1 MSFKRFFSG
10 VLSLALVLGLSV
22 SARAKGVDRSLLSIS
37 GGGSH
42 SACVTQEGQVYA
54 WGSNRA
60 LQLGIEDQVDSAA
73 PTEVDGVHAISVAC
87 GYDFTAALSFGGT
100 VYTWGF
106 QQDRLPRELSLTGV
120 TKIDAGQTDI
130 LALRTDGTV
139 WQWAYGGEPRR
150 VAGLSRVADISA
162 GGGHCLALTVDG
174 CVYAWGGNDY
184 GQLGDGTTT
193 SRQTPVKLPLMN
205 IVDVSAGFSHSLAV
219 SYDGRTYAWGGN
231 DYGQLGDGT
240 REPRFAPVRVKNLS
254 GAVRVAAGN
263 GCSMALNDAG
273 SVYTW
278 GYGEYGQLGN
288 GTNTVAA
295 DSPIKVAGL
304 SDVAQIEC
312 GVYHCMAV
320 TNGGVLYMWGRNRD
334 GQVWSDL
341 SGSCTTPRKLRGEL
355 DTDSAVQLNPVSG
368 ASAWAE
374 AELSELYETDAAFPM
389 LWDRFGARITRAEF
403 TALLVSVY
411 ESRKST
417 TVHES
422 ATAKFTDVAGHP
434 LESELRKAITLGLV
448 NGTSDTTIEPDRA
461 LTRQEGA
468 KILCSFISRTQGV
481 TIPKKLQNLSFYA
494 DATLIQ
500 PWAAPYVYY
509 AYENKIM
516 RGRTDGCFDPNG
528 GLTREQS
535 LLMAQRVLAMY
546 GSK

>member
-184 GQLGDGTTT
+184 GQLGDGT
-193 SRQTPVKLPLMN
+193 
-205 IVDVSAGFSHSLAV
+205 
-219 SYDGRTYAWGGN
+219 
-231 DYGQLGDGT
+231 

-278 GYGEYGQLGN
+278 GCGEYGQLGN

-411 ESRKST
+411 ESRKNT
-417 TVHES
+417 TVHEN